1 MKKVEAIIAPSEL
14 DAVRDSLV
22 AHGVEGLSISPA
34 ASYAG
39 EPYRVGHYRG
49 TPYTVDLHP
58 KVKIEVVVCDEEAM
72 PTAYAIVDA
81 AGASHLGDETLMIM
95 PIEDA
100 VRIRTGERGRAAI
113 HDHVEPLAEP
123 RWAALG

>member
-39 EPYRVGHYRG
+39 EPYWMAYYRG

-58 KVKIEVVVCDEEAM
+58 RIKIEIVVCDDEAM
-72 PTAYAIVDA
+72 STAYAIVEA
-81 AGASHLGDETLMIM
+81 AGASHIDDGTLMIM

-100 VRIRTGERGRAAI
+100 VRVRTGERGPAAI
-113 HDHVEPLAEP
+113 HDQVEPPAEP
-123 RWAALG
+123 RWAALS

>member
-22 AHGVEGLSISPA
+22 EHGIEGLSISQTA
-34 ASYAG
+34 TYG
-39 EPYRVGHYRG
+39 REPYRMAYYRG

-58 KVKIEVVVCDEEAM
+58 KLKLEVVVCDEEAM
-72 PTAYAIVDA
+72 PTAYAIADA
-81 AGASHLGDETLMIM
+81 AGSGDGTLVIM

-100 VRIRTGERGRAAI
+100 IRVRTGEHGRAAI
-113 HDHVEPLAEP
+113 HDHVEPPVEI
-123 RWAALG
+123 RWAAQG

>member
-22 AHGVEGLSISPA
+22 AHGVEGLSISEA
-34 ASYAG
+34 GSYG
-39 EPYRVGHYRG
+39 REPYRVGRYRG

-58 KVKIEVVVCDEEAM
+58 KIKLEIVVCDEDTL
-72 PTAYAIVDA
+72 PTAYAIADA
-81 AGASHLGDETLMIM
+81 ARTGRVDDGTLMIV

-100 VRIRTGERGRAAI
+100 VRVRTGEHGPAAI
-113 HDHVEPLAEP
+113 HDHIQPPVET
-123 RWAALG
+123 RMAALG

>member
-1 MKKVEAIIAPSEL
+1 ML
-14 DAVRDSLV
+14 HDAKQ
-22 AHGVEGLSISPA
+22 
-34 ASYAG
+34 
-39 EPYRVGHYRG
+39 
-49 TPYTVDLHP
+49 VDLHP

-72 PTAYAIVDA
+72 PTVYAIVDA

-100 VRIRTGERGRAAI
+100 VRIRTGERSRAAI
-113 HDHVEPLAEP
+113 HDYVELPAEP